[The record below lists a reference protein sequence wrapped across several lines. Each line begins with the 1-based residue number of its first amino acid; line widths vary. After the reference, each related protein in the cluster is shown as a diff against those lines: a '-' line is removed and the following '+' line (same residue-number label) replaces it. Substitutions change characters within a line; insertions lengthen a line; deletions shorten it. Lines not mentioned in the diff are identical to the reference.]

1 MSQTVAEL
9 MVDILHGAGARH
21 CWGIPGDTLN
31 HFTDALRR
39 QGGIRWVHV
48 RHEEAGAFAA
58 GAEALISDTLTLCA
72 GSCGPGS
79 LHFINGLFE
88 SHRNGAPVVLIA
100 SQIPSDNQGTDFPQ
114 EVNFLQIYNHCS
126 VYCEQIHSAQQALQK
141 TQQAVQE
148 ALNKRGVAVLVLPAD
163 IAGLPAPPGAKALPP
178 IRPRPRVRPGDAEL
192 QQIAARL
199 NAGKSIAIYGGIGC
213 AGAQDEVKK
222 LAAALQAPIA
232 HSSRAKDFLEPDNP
246 FNVGMIGMMGHE
258 SGCYAVSQ
266 CDTLLILGSGFAWR
280 QFYPEH
286 ATIIQIDLQ
295 ASHLGRRHPISLG
308 AVGDVRST
316 LEALLPLITPRQE
329 CSFLERCLEHHRK
342 SLEGLREHAQ
352 PTRNGLIRPQYLTS
366 LIDRHADA
374 DALFTADGGSPMIW
388 ILRHISARAG
398 RRTLASLV
406 HGTMANAMPQ
416 AMGLKVAFP
425 ERQVIALCGDGG
437 LSMLMGE
444 LLTLVQEQIPLKLVV
459 FNNSALFFVEL
470 EQRVEGMLEA
480 FTNLQN
486 PDFARVAESI
496 GLWGRKV
503 SHGEELEAAVV
514 EWLAQPGPA
523 LLDVVVNQELVMP
536 PKVAPAAVKGMALYA
551 AKAVISGHAG
561 DVVKMIENHLAR

>member
-1 MSQTVAEL
+1 
-9 MVDILHGAGARH
+9 
-21 CWGIPGDTLN
+21 
-31 HFTDALRR
+31 
-39 QGGIRWVHV
+39 
-48 RHEEAGAFAA
+48 
-58 GAEALISDTLTLCA
+58 
-72 GSCGPGS
+72 
-79 LHFINGLFE
+79 
-88 SHRNGAPVVLIA
+88 
-100 SQIPSDNQGTDFPQ
+100 
-114 EVNFLQIYNHCS
+114 
-126 VYCEQIHSAQQALQK
+126 
-141 TQQAVQE
+141 
-148 ALNKRGVAVLVLPAD
+148 
-163 IAGLPAPPGAKALPP
+163 
-178 IRPRPRVRPGDAEL
+178 
-192 QQIAARL
+192 
-199 NAGKSIAIYGGIGC
+199 
-213 AGAQDEVKK
+213 
-222 LAAALQAPIA
+222 
-232 HSSRAKDFLEPDNP
+232 
-246 FNVGMIGMMGHE
+246 MIGMMGHE

>member
-48 RHEEAGAFAA
+48 RHEEAGGFAA
-58 GAEALISDTLTLCA
+58 GAEALVSDTLTLCA

-100 SQIPSDNQGTDFPQ
+100 SQIHSDDQGTDFPQ
-114 EVNFLQIYNHCS
+114 EVDFLQVYSRCS
-126 VYCEQIHSAQQALQK
+126 VYCEEIHSPQQALQK
-141 TQQAVQE
+141 TRQAVQE

-163 IAGLPAPPGAKALPP
+163 IAGMPAPTGARTLPA
-178 IRPRPRVRPGDAEL
+178 IRPRPRVRPGDDEL
-192 QQIAARL
+192 QKIAAAL
-199 NAGKSIAIYGGIGC
+199 NTGKSVAIYGGIGC
-213 AGAQDEVKK
+213 AGAQEEVKK
-222 LAAALQAPIA
+222 LAAALQAPVA

-258 SGCYAVSQ
+258 SGCHAVSQ

-286 ATIIQIDLQ
+286 ASIIQIDIQ

-316 LEALLPLITPRQE
+316 VEALLPLITPRQE
-329 CSFLERCLEHHRK
+329 RGFLEQCLEHHRK

-374 DALFTADGGSPMIW
+374 DAMFTADGGSPMIW
-388 ILRHISARAG
+388 ILRYISAMAG

-437 LSMLMGE
+437 LSMLMGD

-470 EQRVEGMLEA
+470 EQRVEGLLDA

-486 PDFARVAESI
+486 PDFGRVAESI

-503 SHGEELEAAVV
+503 SHCEDLEAAVV

-536 PKVAPAAVKGMALYA
+536 PKVAPDAVKGMALYA

>member
-9 MVDILHGAGARH
+9 MVDILHSAGARH

-39 QGGIRWVHV
+39 QGKIRWVHV

-58 GAEALISDTLTLCA
+58 GAEALISDTLALCA

-100 SQIPSDNQGTDFPQ
+100 SQILSDTQGTDFPQ
-114 EVNFLQIYNHCS
+114 EVDFLQVYSRCS
-126 VYCEQIHSAQQALQK
+126 VYCEEIHSPQQAVQK
-141 TQQAVQE
+141 TRQAVQE

-163 IAGLPAPPGAKALPP
+163 IAGMPAPTGAKALPP
-178 IRPRPRVRPGDAEL
+178 IRPRPRVRPADDEL
-192 QQIAARL
+192 QQIAALL
-199 NAGKSIAIYGGIGC
+199 NAGKSVAIYGGIGC

-286 ATIIQIDLQ
+286 ATIIQIDLE

-316 LEALLPLITPRQE
+316 VEALLPLITPRQE
-329 CSFLERCLEHHRK
+329 RSFLDHCRERHSKALD
-342 SLEGLREHAQ
+342 GLREHAQ
-352 PTRNGLIRPQYLTS
+352 PTHSGLIRPQYLTS
-366 LIDRHADA
+366 LIDRHAPA
-374 DALFTADGGSPMIW
+374 DAMFTADGGSPMIW
-388 ILRHISARAG
+388 ILRYISALPG

-437 LSMLMGE
+437 LSMLMGD
-444 LLTLVQEQIPLKLVV
+444 LLTLVQEKIPLKLVV

-470 EQRVEGMLEA
+470 EQRVEGMLDA

-486 PDFARVAESI
+486 PDFGRVAESI

-503 SHGEELEAAVV
+503 THCDELEAAVV

-536 PKVAPAAVKGMALYA
+536 PKVAPEAVRGMALYA